1 MLSRAGNPAILY
13 AHHEDKHKAP
23 AQPLHIP
30 LSLQNCDPFPTKS
43 TLAKLEQKFRKSW
56 TEYLILLRFNDWQL
70 ILDVDA
76 IRLFVSFYLDPLSSN
91 GMDDQNMGMEDT
103 SERTVTGAQSKLER
117 EEKQSVQGYIA
128 IKGTR
133 NGLLLTLE
141 PETPFSELLDALSHR
156 LSGAPA
162 FFRGASLALDTTRRE
177 LHVSERTQ
185 LEALLAHY
193 QMSVTS
199 LEQAPIGIPNEQ
211 VYQHDPRDSADTLFL
226 RRTVRSGQAI
236 HHPSNIVI
244 LGDVNPGAEIVAGG
258 DILVWGVLR
267 GMVHAGYP
275 DNDHAIVCSLSLTP
289 VQLRIAHLL
298 SRPPEGFEAQPRP
311 EFAAIRNGQIVVEAW
326 VSGRPPRK

>member
-1 MLSRAGNPAILY
+1 
-13 AHHEDKHKAP
+13 
-23 AQPLHIP
+23 
-30 LSLQNCDPFPTKS
+30 
-43 TLAKLEQKFRKSW
+43 LEQKFRKSW

-76 IRLFVSFYLDPLSSN
+76 KRLFVSFYLDPLSSN

-141 PETPFSELLDALSHR
+141 PETPFSELLDALSQR
-156 LSGAPA
+156 LSEAPA

-177 LHVSERTQ
+177 LHMSERTQ
-185 LEALLAHY
+185 IEALLAHY
-193 QMSVTS
+193 QMSVNS
-199 LEQAPIGIPNEQ
+199 LEQAPLAIPDEREVISSSSIAVDPYLATQITNEQ

-236 HHPSNIVI
+236 QHPSDIVI

-275 DNDHAIVCSLSLTP
+275 DKEHAIVCSLSLTP

>member
-1 MLSRAGNPAILY
+1 
-13 AHHEDKHKAP
+13 
-23 AQPLHIP
+23 
-30 LSLQNCDPFPTKS
+30 
-43 TLAKLEQKFRKSW
+43 
-56 TEYLILLRFNDWQL
+56 
-70 ILDVDA
+70 
-76 IRLFVSFYLDPLSSN
+76 
-91 GMDDQNMGMEDT
+91 MGMEDI
-103 SERTVTGAQSKLER
+103 SERNVTGEQSKLER

-141 PETPFSELLDALSHR
+141 PETPFSELLNALSQR
-156 LSGAPA
+156 LSEAPA
-162 FFRGASLALDTTRRE
+162 FFRGASQAPAALPGEREVISSSSLVVDPFLA
-177 LHVSERTQ
+177 TQ
-185 LEALLAHY
+185 I
-193 QMSVTS
+193 TN
-199 LEQAPIGIPNEQ
+199 EQA
-211 VYQHDPRDSADTLFL
+211 YQHDRRDSADTLFL

-236 HHPSNIVI
+236 HHPSNVVV

-275 DNDHAIVCSLSLTP
+275 DNEHAIVCSLSLAP